1 MLIVGESMILN
12 EDAYLEH
19 HGILGQR
26 WGVRRFQNADGSYKP
41 AGKIRYS
48 QASREASGSGHIKE
62 QHRSNVQAIN
72 DMNISQKK
80 KKIRCWLRKIS
91 LTRKLFK
98 TKMLLTN

>member
-1 MLIVGESMILN
+1 MILN

-80 KKIRCWLRKIS
+80 KR
-91 LTRKLFK
+91 
-98 TKMLLTN
+98 